1 MHIIIKRG
9 IAPIHLHTTVNTQ
22 HTHTRPA
29 ADRTKFRTN
38 GQLPTRA
45 TLSPKQPHATCSP
58 RQSSTN
64 IKHADKIDLPSRD
77 KTSFNLQ
84 RTIQT
89 PPRKPGPSSRL
100 NKQRAADA
108 VGYLNPTPPR
118 RPHKRG
124 VPITG
129 HASQSWSETKYF
141 C

>member
-22 HTHTRPA
+22 HTHTSSCRSNKVSCKWTASDPRHPLAKTTACHLLA
-29 ADRTKFRTN
+29 A
-38 GQLPTRA
+38 
-45 TLSPKQPHATCSP
+45 PK
-58 RQSSTN
+58 STN

-129 HASQSWSETKYF
+129 HASQSWSETRYF